1 MVLVSTSHL
10 PNAIPRS
17 DLKFDSDDQAE
28 SCWIEI
34 LRQHKP
40 SIIVGCLYKHPS
52 SNHDGFMSQLENVIR
67 LLTQSK
73 HQVFILGDLKIDF
86 LKEGS
91 HSKTEDYL
99 DML

>member
-1 MVLVSTSHL
+1 
-10 PNAIPRS
+10 
-17 DLKFDSDDQAE
+17 
-28 SCWIEI
+28 
-34 LRQHKP
+34 
-40 SIIVGCLYKHPS
+40 
-52 SNHDGFMSQLENVIR
+52 MSQLENVIR

-99 DML
+99 DMLWYSSNLQAIPQLLFGPYFHAQTRLPNKAYLAL